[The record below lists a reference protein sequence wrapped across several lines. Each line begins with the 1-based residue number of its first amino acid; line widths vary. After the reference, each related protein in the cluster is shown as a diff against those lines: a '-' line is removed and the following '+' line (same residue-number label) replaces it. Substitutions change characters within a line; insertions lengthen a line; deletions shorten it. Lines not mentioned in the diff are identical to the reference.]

1 MLVRPTG
8 TSIAKTYGGPMGYRR
23 RAPAQTVRR
32 RVNLSAGWYKHTC
45 SHSGNCDLAGAVVM
59 DRKQKL
65 MACSALLGAWLVVPG
80 AASAQMSD
88 AYKIQ
93 ALERQTQLL
102 QKQLQEQSELMR
114 RQSELMQQQ
123 LKEVKDELARARGK
137 TEKVEAS
144 SQKVEAKAAAPS
156 LPAAPP
162 RQSAKS
168 PIFKAPPPAEEKV
181 KVTLGGFVTA
191 DTVWRQRNMVAD
203 MGTPFNAIPFP
214 FSPLY
219 DEHEFHGSARESR
232 ISLLIEGKIDPWQEV
247 AGYFETDFLGV
258 GGSTAAGVAASN
270 YNETNAWPMRL
281 RQAYVTYD
289 N

>member
-1 MLVRPTG
+1 M
-8 TSIAKTYGGPMGYRR
+8 
-23 RAPAQTVRR
+23 
-32 RVNLSAGWYKHTC
+32 H
-45 SHSGNCDLAGAVVM
+45 DLAGAVVTN
-59 DRKQKL
+59 RKHKL

-88 AYKIQ
+88 ADKIQ

-102 QKQLQEQSELMR
+102 QKQLQEQSDLMR

-232 ISLLIEGKIDPWQEV
+232 ISLLIEVRSTRGRRLPAISRPTSWASGAAPPRALPSRIITKATPGRCACGKAMSLMTTAV
-247 AGYFETDFLGV
+247 GDFTSSPAKRGALPPRIKSG
-258 GGSTAAGVAASN
+258 
-270 YNETNAWPMRL
+270 
-281 RQAYVTYD
+281 
-289 N
+289 

>member
-1 MLVRPTG
+1 
-8 TSIAKTYGGPMGYRR
+8 
-23 RAPAQTVRR
+23 
-32 RVNLSAGWYKHTC
+32 
-45 SHSGNCDLAGAVVM
+45 M

-88 AYKIQ
+88 ADKIQ

-168 PIFKAPPPAEEKV
+168 PIFKAPPPAEQKV

-191 DTVWRQRNMVAD
+191 DTVWRQRNVVAD

-247 AGYFETDFLGV
+247 AGYFETDFQSAPANSNSVQSNSYGLRLRLAYAELNKQDWGTYFLG
-258 GGSTAAGVAASN
+258 GQSWSFLT
-270 YNETNAWPMRL
+270 MRL
-281 RQAYVTYD
+281 PRIGGHLC
-289 N
+289 